1 MSGMRLYLARHGTA
15 ASPAVDPACGLS
27 REGREGI
34 ARLAAF
40 IKSLSLQPAEV
51 WHSGK
56 ARAEQTAQILTTA
69 LGGSPPVTQ
78 HAGLNP
84 NDSPMIIAGEL
95 EAEERD
101 LMLVGHLPFMS
112 LLSSYLLARG
122 GPPEVVRFCTGTLA
136 CLQRGNGELW
146 HLEWT
151 VHPGLLPTVGG

>member
-1 MSGMRLYLARHGTA
+1 MSRMRLYLARHGTA

-27 REGREGI
+27 QEGRGDI
-34 ARLAAF
+34 ARLATF

-56 ARAEQTAQILTTA
+56 DRAEQTAQILASA
-69 LGGSPPVTQ
+69 LAGPPPVTQ

-84 NDSPMIIAGEL
+84 NDSPMVIAGEL
-95 EAEERD
+95 ESEGRD

-112 LLSSYLLARG
+112 LLSSYLLARE
-122 GPPEVVRFCTGTLA
+122 GPPEVVLFRTGTLA
-136 CLQRGNGELW
+136 CLQRGSEQLW

-151 VHPGLLPTVGG
+151 VHPGLLPAGAG